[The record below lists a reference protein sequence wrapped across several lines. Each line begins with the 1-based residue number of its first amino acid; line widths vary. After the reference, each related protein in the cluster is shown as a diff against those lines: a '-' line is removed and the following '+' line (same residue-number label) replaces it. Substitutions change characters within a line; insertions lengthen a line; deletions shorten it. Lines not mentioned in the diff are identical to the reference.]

1 MEESRPAG
9 TEGSVVDPAARP
21 TRRTYPAEY
30 RARVLAEYEAA
41 PHGQKPA
48 VLRREGIY
56 QTLVA
61 EWAKARDA
69 EAAGTAYRRERK
81 SRSKDQT
88 SAARALKL
96 AAENQRL
103 TRQLAQ
109 TQVALDVMD
118 VMGVA
123 CELVIYP
130 TLRRVGRPVSVV
142 AVPTELADLV
152 LPGDQDARIRYG
164 HVGGLPA

>member
-1 MEESRPAG
+1 MEESRPAMS
-9 TEGSVVDPAARP
+9 EASVTDPVARP
-21 TRRTYPAEY
+21 VRRTYPAEY

-41 PHGQKPA
+41 PHGQKSQ

-69 EAAGTAYRRERK
+69 EAAGTTYRRERK

-88 SAARALKL
+88 VSARAVELE
-96 AAENQRL
+96 AENQRL

-109 TQVALDVMD
+109 TQAALDVMGK
-118 VMGVA
+118 MHGLL
-123 CELVIYP
+123 ELLSEHSTQSP
-130 TLRRVGRPVSVV
+130 PRTGPK
-142 AVPTELADLV
+142 P
-152 LPGDQDARIRYG
+152 
-164 HVGGLPA
+164 